1 MKNTFLRLWAWITG
15 SSVAL
20 FNFLAPILA
29 SSAATLLEQLA
40 PIALD
45 VVLSMADSKATGEIK
60 RKQAVDEI
68 QARAIATGIQAST
81 SVVNATV
88 ELALQT
94 SSLAAKCNETVV
106 FIPHDSCRACVRH
119 PCHRRHL
126 FQVRRAGIRGRN
138 HRRNPCGNRAR
149 LDGRHHLRTHSRK
162 RSNRQNHSR
171 GTL

>member
-45 VVLSMADSKATGEIK
+45 VVLSLADSKASGEAK
-60 RKQAVDEI
+60 RQQAVDEI
-68 QARAIATGIQAST
+68 QARAWAAGIQAST

-88 ELALQT
+88 ELAVQNLK
-94 SSLAAKCNETVV
+94 A
-106 FIPHDSCRACVRH
+106 
-119 PCHRRHL
+119 
-126 FQVRRAGIRGRN
+126 RN
-138 HRRNPCGNRAR
+138 
-149 LDGRHHLRTHSRK
+149 K
-162 RSNRQNHSR
+162 I
-171 GTL
+171 

>member
-1 MKNTFLRLWAWITG
+1 MGDQNGWWYSGRNRRNSLNYQPVARANQKKPIMKNTFLRLWAWITG

-45 VVLSMADSKATGEIK
+45 VVLSLADSKATGEIK

-88 ELALQT
+88 ELALQN
-94 SSLAAKCNETVV
+94 LIA
-106 FIPHDSCRACVRH
+106 
-119 PCHRRHL
+119 
-126 FQVRRAGIRGRN
+126 RG
-138 HRRNPCGNRAR
+138 
-149 LDGRHHLRTHSRK
+149 K
-162 RSNRQNHSR
+162 M
-171 GTL
+171 